1 MNAKVYSVIL
11 SAQIQPNTAK
21 LVEANQE
28 FLKAKSGV
36 VQLNLHA
43 VIICKAFLF
52 KYVAKPYI
60 YKYYNL
66 FN

>member
-1 MNAKVYSVIL
+1 MNAKVYSAIL
-11 SAQIQPNTAK
+11 SAQIRPNTAK

-28 FLKAKSGV
+28 FLKVKSGV
-36 VQLNLHA
+36 VQLDLH
-43 VIICKAFLF
+43 VVSICKAFLF

-60 YKYYNL
+60 YKYYHL